1 MLGLHIM
8 KYKVIDSGRS
18 ISEVNTAYL
27 LDGKVVTFSP
37 GSCETKARHNGFI
50 MAEKCGHHTT

>member
-8 KYKVIDSGRS
+8 KYKLIDSSRS
-18 ISEVNTAYL
+18 IYEVNAAYL

-37 GSCETKARHNGFI
+37 GSCETIIRPDI
-50 MAEKCGHHTT
+50 MAL

>member
-1 MLGLHIM
+1 M